1 MDMKNCKEYD
11 EKGRLIHYKDSN
23 GYEVWKEYDEEGNI
37 THTRY
42 SDGRE
47 VWWED
52 DKNNGGLKK

>member
-1 MDMKNCKEYD
+1 MEDNKFIREYD
-11 EKGRLIHYKDSN
+11 EEGNETHTRYSD

-47 VWWED
+47 VWW
-52 DKNNGGLKK
+52 